1 MLRHVDWYIYMCV
14 WLQYVCLRALYRYTI
29 DLVSID
35 LSIRSPAL
43 GLPAVGD
50 IRWPSSD
57 ISPFDLQQLEHQWGD
72 VLTPTKTSNSA
83 VDRWCAHWDILIPP
97 ELLTSS
103 SGSPQVDHRPE
114 NLIKISGPEK
124 SEIGNSMKLSMD
136 WFQHVFNI
144 YRKWKPLEVF
154 DHWGGRGIR
163 DRHHLGSAHIRHIR
177 TSNIET

>member
-1 MLRHVDWYIYMCV
+1 
-14 WLQYVCLRALYRYTI
+14 
-29 DLVSID
+29 
-35 LSIRSPAL
+35 
-43 GLPAVGD
+43 
-50 IRWPSSD
+50 
-57 ISPFDLQQLEHQWGD
+57 
-72 VLTPTKTSNSA
+72 
-83 VDRWCAHWDILIPP
+83 LIPP

-154 DHWGGRGIR
+154 DH
-163 DRHHLGSAHIRHIR
+163 
-177 TSNIET
+177 